1 MASGLYIDR
10 DGYEDFYL
18 DLDDV
23 DEAAKNEWEF
33 VRKHQ
38 EYIEVKDAENN
49 DQTENLNRMTL

>member
-1 MASGLYIDR
+1 MASGLYIDK

-18 DLDDV
+18 DLEDV
-23 DEAAKNEWEF
+23 DEAAKDEQEF

>member
-1 MASGLYIDR
+1 MASGLYIDK

-18 DLDDV
+18 DPEDV
-23 DEAAKNEWEF
+23 DEAAKDEWKF

>member
-1 MASGLYIDR
+1 MASGLYIDK

-18 DLDDV
+18 DSEDV
-23 DEAAKNEWEF
+23 DEAAKDEWEF

-49 DQTENLNRMTL
+49 D

>member
-23 DEAAKNEWEF
+23 DEAAKDEWEF

-38 EYIEVKDAENN
+38 KYIEVKDGSRL
-49 DQTENLNRMTL
+49 QLCSKSYLCH

>member
-23 DEAAKNEWEF
+23 DETAKDEWEF

-38 EYIEVKDAENN
+38 EYIEVKDGSRL
-49 DQTENLNRMTL
+49 QLCSKSHLCH